1 MAPLKDLLRISIDK
15 IMRLTRTDPFES
27 SYKRLP
33 RFVQKKADRILR
45 FLATDLRH
53 PSIRAK
59 KIQGAGD
66 VWEGRIDKFHRFTF
80 GIKGDEIL
88 LRSIGPHDITKER

>member
-1 MAPLKDLLRISIDK
+1 
-15 IMRLTRTDPFES
+15 MRLIRTNNFKR
-27 SYKRLP
+27 SYKNLP
-33 RFVQKKADRILR
+33 KFVQKKTDRILKL
-45 FLATDLRH
+45 LAADLRY

-80 GIKGDEIL
+80 EINDNEII
-88 LRSIGPHDITKER
+88 LRSVGVHDITKRR

>member
-1 MAPLKDLLRISIDK
+1 
-15 IMRLTRTDPFES
+15 MRLTRTDPFKR
-27 SYKRLP
+27 SYQKLP
-33 RFVQKKADRILR
+33 KFIQKKTNRILLL
-45 FLATDLRH
+45 LADDLRH

-80 GIKGDEIL
+80 EIRDSEIL
-88 LRSIGPHDITKER
+88 LRSIGSHDITKKR